1 MNEHYITWNE
11 KEQKAY
17 MANWLRGLL
26 KTNVVNISF
35 VKKDGSTRMM
45 NATLMPE
52 KLASSKEEGTSK
64 ESNDY
69 IRVTDIELN
78 EWRTIRV
85 DSITEIK
92 FTLE

>member
-1 MNEHYITWNE
+1 MDAHHISWN
-11 KEQKAY
+11 KEDQNAY

-35 VKKDGSTRMM
+35 VKKDGSTRIMK
-45 NATLMPE
+45 ATLMPE
-52 KLASSKEEGTSK
+52 KLASVKEESTSK
-64 ESNDY
+64 ENNDY

-85 DSITEIK
+85 NSITEIK